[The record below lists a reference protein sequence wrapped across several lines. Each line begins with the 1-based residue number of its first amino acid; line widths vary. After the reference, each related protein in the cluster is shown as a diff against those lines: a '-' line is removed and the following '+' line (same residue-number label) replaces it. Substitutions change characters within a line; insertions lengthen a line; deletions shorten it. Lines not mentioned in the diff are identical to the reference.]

1 MRRPLVHTYA
11 ADPAGFRAGVPRGL
25 CYPADGNDPVPAPA
39 VIRPGGTVQKKLYRT
54 LSALLDTI
62 DHSEGDEQTLV
73 DILHALV
80 ENPDVAAFGVS
91 SGRLYRERARD
102 YVLIESIGEHGQEAA
117 GRTVS
122 KDYQVVK
129 DIERHRLWIVS
140 PDSPGFDPEVESQFS
155 RTDAAAI
162 SFGHEPRYILS
173 LGISHHG
180 DEDDVMV
187 LLGTI
192 RAAVGLKLREEAL
205 AGQMRRARTIQL
217 SLLPRRLASLDGFD
231 LAAVSVPADEV
242 GGDVYDVRLVEENVL
257 GVLMADASGH
267 GLPAALQARDV
278 VIGMRMGQAEHHKI
292 STVVTRLNTVIHR
305 SSLASR
311 FISLFYAELEAT
323 GNMAY
328 VNGGHVPPL
337 LLTPAGDVF
346 ELKTCGP
353 VLGPLPDAEYR
364 RAYLTL
370 RPGETFVL
378 FTDGVTER
386 PGRNATAEEPDEF
399 GREGLIAAVREAE
412 AGSAAEIAA
421 AVIEKVRAHGAGRPL
436 DDDVSILVIK
446 RLVSADYP
454 PVDDL
459 TRLAPESRR

>member
-1 MRRPLVHTYA
+1 M
-11 ADPAGFRAGVPRGL
+11 
-25 CYPADGNDPVPAPA
+25 
-39 VIRPGGTVQKKLYRT
+39 QKKLYRT
-54 LSALLDTI
+54 LSGVLDTI

-80 ENPDVAAFGVS
+80 ESPDVADFGVT
-91 SGRLYRERARD
+91 SGRLFRERKRD
-102 YVLIESIGEHGQEAA
+102 YVLIESLGEHGPELA
-117 GRTVS
+117 GKTVS
-122 KDYQVVK
+122 KDYQIVK
-129 DIERHRLWIVS
+129 DIERHRLWIIS
-140 PDSPGFDPEVESQFS
+140 PESPGFDAELESQFS
-155 RTDAAAI
+155 PTDSAAI

-173 LGISHHG
+173 LGITHHG

-192 RAAVGLKLREEAL
+192 RVAVGSKLREGAL

-217 SLLPRRLASLDGFD
+217 SLLPRRLPGLDGFD
-231 LAAVSVPADEV
+231 MAAVSVPADEV
-242 GGDVYDVRLVEENVL
+242 GGDVYDLQLVEDGVL
-257 GVLMADASGH
+257 GILMADASGH

-292 STVVTRLNTVIHR
+292 SATVTRLNKVIHR

-311 FISLFYAELEAT
+311 FISLFYAELEST

-328 VNGGHVPPL
+328 VNGGHCPPL
-337 LLTPAGDVF
+337 LLAPAGDVF

-364 RAYLTL
+364 RGYLTL
-370 RPGETFVL
+370 RPGEMLVL

-386 PGRNATAEEPDEF
+386 HGPNATDDELDEL
-399 GREGLIAAVREAE
+399 GREGLIATLREHEHRTAE
-412 AGSAAEIAA
+412 EIAQ
-421 AVIEKVRAHGAGRPL
+421 AVIERVRAHGDGSPL
-436 DDDVSILVIK
+436 DDDVSVLVVK
-446 RLVSADYP
+446 RLVSQDYP
-454 PVDDL
+454 PADDL